1 MNGERRRIYGDH
13 LGQLVVEPECN
24 GACTVDL
31 TYDGGA
37 EMRIARI
44 LSLMTLASVMYADCV
59 QCRQSRRYAEDET
72 ESGLN

>member
-1 MNGERRRIYGDH
+1 VNGERRRIYGDH
-13 LGQLVVEPECN
+13 LGQLVVEPNCD

-44 LSLMTLASVMYADCV
+44 LSLMTLASVMCAV
-59 QCRQSRRYAEDET
+59 LRAVPALALRRRR
-72 ESGLN
+72 